1 MKIERY
7 IPNLFTMGNL
17 FCGFAGLIV
26 TISGDIV
33 SGAVLVFAGAGFDL
47 FDGML
52 ARLLKVHSETGKELD
67 SLADVVTFGA
77 LPASIIYEL
86 LMATHN
92 EIVYNNLFGLIP
104 LPILL
109 AFTLLASAAWRLA
122 VFNTKQSNDEGFT
135 GLPSPAAGMFI
146 ASLPLIIQYNDL
158 TLLSLGV
165 SYLSVYI
172 LNAYV
177 LTGIAV
183 LISWLM
189 ISRVKMFSLK
199 MKSLSFVENKLVYF
213 MAIFSVGL
221 FAWIVWA
228 AIPLILII
236 YLILSL
242 ITQRKNEVQSTD

>member
-1 MKIERY
+1 MKVERY

-33 SGAVLVFAGAGFDL
+33 SGAILVFAGAGFDL

-92 EIVYNNLFGLIP
+92 EIIYNNLFGLIP

-109 AFTLLASAAWRLA
+109 AFTLLAAAAWRLA
-122 VFNTKQSNDEGFT
+122 IFNTKQSTDEGFT

-172 LNAYV
+172 LNIYV
-177 LTGIAV
+177 LSGISLFIA
-183 LISWLM
+183 WLM
-189 ISRVKMFSLK
+189 ISKVKMFSFKLK
-199 MKSLSFVENKLVYF
+199 NFSYKENMVVFNFGVLGF
-213 MAIFSVGL
+213 GL
-221 FAWIVWA
+221 FAALTWA
-228 AIPLILII
+228 AIPVILIF